1 MYALTI
7 DQRGSRLSDDGVPG
21 LLDLLAGAETVRAF
35 ERTVGDEV
43 QGLVS
48 VPDVAVE
55 VVTQVARTG
64 RWWIGVGVGDV
75 DSPTPP
81 SVRAARGPALF
92 AARIAVERAARCTAG
107 VALEAGEGRDAQDAL
122 DAETVLQVLGRLVV
136 DRSPDGQE
144 AVDEVRRHAT
154 QRAAAEQLGIT
165 PQAMSARL
173 QVARRDDED
182 RLRAL
187 AVRLLARAD
196 AATS

>member
-1 MYALTI
+1 MFALTI

-21 LLDLLAGAETVRAF
+21 LLDLLAGTETVRAF

-48 VPDVAVE
+48 V
-55 VVTQVARTG
+55 R
-64 RWWIGVGVGDV
+64 VGDV

-92 AARIAVERAARCTAG
+92 AARVAVERAARCTAG